1 MKKFGRRL
9 KITGCL
15 AAVVFVLAS
24 SPVNAR
30 AQNQLK
36 LNDAPRAVDSVTTPS
51 DNILM
56 GTLLVVRLAEY
67 GDRQKDGLSLLIAAR
82 IADELGLR
90 QHDVKVRP
98 QVTSDKGSQ
107 SLSRQALL
115 ARAQTYAVGRP
126 DLLNLI
132 ADAQASSTRGAQRGP
147 WADKVTASI
156 VQPSEFL
163 VTFAKGVKATFGIR
177 GDGDSDL
184 ELEIVDATGKK
195 MCAPPQAGD
204 VKSCNW
210 VPIETAEYQIVV
222 RNKGAAANRFTY
234 YHN

>member
-1 MKKFGRRL
+1 MQNFGRSL
-9 KITGCL
+9 KITHWVAGL
-15 AAVVFVLAS
+15 ALALAS
-24 SPVNAR
+24 CVVHAKTQGQPKPNEALRSGVVAG
-30 AQNQLK
+30 
-36 LNDAPRAVDSVTTPS
+36 TPAA
-51 DNILM
+51 DDGLAN
-56 GTLLVVRLAEY
+56 TLLVVKLAEY

-82 IADELGLR
+82 IADGLGLR
-90 QHDVKVRP
+90 QHEVKLEP
-98 QVTSDKGSQ
+98 LQVTKSSQ
-107 SLSRQALL
+107 SLSRLALL
-115 ARAQTYAVGRP
+115 ARAQIYAAGRP
-126 DLLNLI
+126 DLLALI
-132 ADAQASSTRGAQRGP
+132 ADAQASGSRGAQRGP
-147 WADKVTASI
+147 WADKVTAAI

-163 VTFAKGVKATFGIR
+163 VTFVKGVKATFGIR

-184 ELEIVDATGKK
+184 ELEIVDAAGKK

>member
-1 MKKFGRRL
+1 MHNFGRHL
-9 KITGCL
+9 KITSCL
-15 AAVVFVLAS
+15 AALALVLAS
-24 SPVNAR
+24 SQVNAR
-30 AQNQLK
+30 PQNQPK
-36 LNDAPRAVDSVTTPS
+36 GNEAPRSVGSATMASDAVLAD
-51 DNILM
+51 
-56 GTLLVVRLAEY
+56 TLLVIRLAEY

-90 QHDVKVRP
+90 QHDVKARP
-98 QVTSDKGSQ
+98 ATISDKSSQ

-115 ARAQTYAVGRP
+115 ARAQTYAAGRP
-126 DLLNLI
+126 DLISLI
-132 ADAQASSTRGAQRGP
+132 ADAQASSSRGAQRGP
-147 WADKVTASI
+147 WADKVTAAI
-156 VQPSEFL
+156 IQPSEFL
-163 VTFAKGVKATFGIR
+163 VTFVKGVKATFGIR

-222 RNKGAAANRFTY
+222 RNKGSAANRFTY